1 MTRPVR
7 IIVATG
13 LEAIESQ
20 AIYHALAEKLGPDDP
35 DTVCLVSPR
44 DPYVCVGYHQ
54 AVEREL
60 DVEAA
65 AARGLPITR
74 RMVGGGAVYLDAG
87 QLFVQWIMH
96 PDHVPLSLEARYAA
110 YIAPLVTTLRAFGI
124 DARHRPV
131 NDVHV
136 ADRKIGGTGAARIAG
151 AEVLV
156 GSFIRTIDTDA
167 LAAVLRVD
175 SVKLRDKLAATMR
188 TYVTSME
195 RELGSA
201 PSEDAIVER
210 YLPIL
215 AKALGRPLELGTL
228 SDDER
233 RHVAA
238 VRERLVDPAWVN
250 DGGGRRVLG
259 VKIREG
265 ADVLV
270 GRTKAPSGLV
280 RVLLV
285 VAEGHV
291 IDATVEG
298 DFTVWPMEAPR
309 EIADALIGQPADPAA
324 LARVAEEAGDRT
336 LDDAPG
342 LAGVHLRE
350 AVEDAFSLETHQS

>member
-1 MTRPVR
+1 MTTPVR
-7 IIVATG
+7 VIVATG

-20 AIYHALAEKLGPDDP
+20 AIYHALAEQLGPDDP

-60 DVEAA
+60 DVDAA

-96 PDHVPLSLEARYAA
+96 PDRVPLSLEARYAA
-110 YIAPLVTTLRAFGI
+110 YIAPLVETLRAFGI
-124 DARHRPV
+124 EAHHRPV

-136 ADRKIGGTGAARIAG
+136 ADRKIGGTGAARIG
-151 AEVLV
+151 DAEVLV

-175 SVKLRDKLAATMR
+175 SAKLRDKLATTMR

-195 RELGSA
+195 RELGTA
-201 PSEDAIVER
+201 PSEEAIIEC
-210 YLPIL
+210 YLPLL
-215 AKALGRPLELGTL
+215 ARALGRPIEIGTL
-228 SDDER
+228 TDAEH
-233 RHVAA
+233 RHIDA
-238 VRERLVDPAWVN
+238 VRSRLIDPAWVN

-259 VKIREG
+259 VHIREG

-270 GRTKAPSGLV
+270 GRAKAPSGLV

-285 VAEGHV
+285 VAEDQV
-291 IDATVEG
+291 VDASLEG
-298 DFTVWPMEAPR
+298 DFTVLPMEAPR
-309 EIADALIGQPADPAA
+309 TIAEALIDQPADPSV
-324 LARVAEEAGDRT
+324 LARVAEEAGARA
-336 LDDAPG
+336 LGDAPG
-342 LAGVHLRE
+342 FAGVHLRE
-350 AVEDAFSLETHQS
+350 AIEDAFGLVSHQS